1 MREADTTPANGS
13 DGRRVTGRIND
24 AIHSIVDRGAYC
36 ANFVLA
42 VLMVLMAAS
51 HVFDVIRGIAEPHVT
66 SFIGYIA
73 LISCGLAIIFDRK
86 RNLPRSVGLYA
97 IGLGFYRTFT
107 ALPHLVPHSSLN
119 LFYFVIIALGLNMA
133 LSGRAYLMGRSRA
146 RITMMGG
153 SIAFLLLAVILLVY
167 MYSETTD
174 AFYVLS
180 TQPNTVL
187 LALMYFTYIL
197 ILDSEKL
204 RKLDWLEIH
213 NCSMDKIRHTYCLD
227 RNACISRSDAESLAK
242 GMTTAEGWNAVRD
255 GGPVESEICVRIS
268 DDSGESYLTAQ
279 RWKGSDA
286 IHATVTDHR
295 SGTILQA
302 SRFAIT
308 DIEMCDGTMTI
319 VASDGN
325 MIPVRIEEGPG
336 DVQR

>member
-1 MREADTTPANGS
+1 MREANATPEDGS
-13 DGRRVTGRIND
+13 DGRRVAERIND
-24 AIHSIVDRGAYC
+24 AIHSMVDRSAYY
-36 ANFVLA
+36 ANFILA
-42 VLMVLMAAS
+42 ILMVLMAVS
-51 HVFDVIRGIAEPHVT
+51 HAFDVVRGIAEPHVT

-73 LISCGLAIIFDRK
+73 LSSCGLAIIFDRK

-97 IGLGFYRTFT
+97 TGLGLYRTFT
-107 ALPHLVPHSSLN
+107 AMPYLVPHSSLN
-119 LFYFVIIALGLNMA
+119 LFYFIIIALGLNMA

-153 SIAFLLLAVILLVY
+153 SIAFLLLSVILLVY
-167 MYSETTD
+167 MYSETKD
-174 AFYVLS
+174 ALYVLR

-187 LALMYFTYIL
+187 LALMYFTCIL
-197 ILDSEKL
+197 ILDSETL
-204 RKLDWLEIH
+204 RKLDWLEVH

-227 RNACISRSDAESLAK
+227 RNARISRSDAESLAM
-242 GMTTAEGWNAVRD
+242 GTSAAEGWNAVLD

-268 DDSGESYLTAQ
+268 DDSGGSYLTAQ

-286 IHATVTDHR
+286 IHATVTDHC

-319 VASDGN
+319 VTSDGN
-325 MIPVRIEEGPG
+325 MIPVRIEDGPA
-336 DVQR
+336 DVQE